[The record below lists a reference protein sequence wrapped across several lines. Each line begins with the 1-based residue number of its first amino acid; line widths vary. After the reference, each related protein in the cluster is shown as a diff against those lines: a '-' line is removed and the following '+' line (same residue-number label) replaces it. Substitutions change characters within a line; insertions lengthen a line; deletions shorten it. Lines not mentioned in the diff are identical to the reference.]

1 MSDRIAIVGGGHNG
15 LVAAALL
22 ARAGR
27 EVVVLE
33 AHSELGGMAST
44 RELIPG
50 HRVDLGHNDLG
61 MFRRSLIDELEL
73 LRHGLELLE
82 APAAAAVP
90 AMGDSA
96 PGDDHRAPGDDYSDG
111 GAVVLWPEARRTAE
125 DLAATGSR
133 DAAAWPRFVAEI
145 AERAAALEPLLCR
158 PPELADM
165 GRLLI
170 APELLRFLSAPLA
183 ELLGEW
189 FETPALA
196 AALCGVALPATGLG
210 PRANGT
216 GWPLVYRCA
225 LGGPDRLAPVVR
237 ARGGAGGLAAALAA
251 SARSSGAVVRTGA
264 VVSRIVVDERRV
276 AGVRL
281 LDGEWIKAGS
291 VISTAT
297 PAVTFLDLIGAPRLG
312 PRFVRRLQGVKYRGA
327 AARLA
332 LSLDDLPRFQ
342 GLEPPALTG
351 RIVLARDPDDIERA
365 ADAAKYGLLPERPW
379 MEAALPTALDPSLAP
394 AGRHLLLATAHHLPF
409 RVQGGWASAAPELL
423 DRMLAGLERWAPG
436 VGGRIRE
443 HALLLPAHH
452 ESEYG
457 ATEGGLHHGEMNPGQ
472 SLWLRPTAG
481 AWAGE
486 PLPFKGLWLG
496 GAGCHPGGG
505 ITGLP
510 GRTAA
515 ASLLGG

>member
-1 MSDRIAIVGGGHNG
+1 MSDRVAIVGAGHNG

-22 ARAGR
+22 ARSGR
-27 EVVVLE
+27 EVVLFE
-33 AHSELGGMAST
+33 ARSELGGLAST
-44 RELIPG
+44 RGLIPG
-50 HRVDLGHNDLG
+50 HRVDVGSNDLG

-73 LRHGLELLE
+73 LRFGLELME
-82 APAAAAVP
+82 APAVAAVP
-90 AMGDSA
+90 EIGDS
-96 PGDDHRAPGDDYSDG
+96 
-111 GAVVLWPEARRTAE
+111 GAVVLWPEADRTAE
-125 DLAATGSR
+125 GLAPASPR

-145 AERAAALEPLLCR
+145 AGRAASLEPLLGR

-170 APELLRFLSAPLA
+170 APELVRFVSAPLE

-189 FETPALA
+189 FETRALVA
-196 AALCGVALPATGLG
+196 GLCGLALPATGLG

-216 GWPLVYRCA
+216 GWPLLYHCA
-225 LGGPDRLAPVVR
+225 SGGSERLASVVR
-237 ARGGAGGLAAALAA
+237 ARGGAAGLAAALAA
-251 SARSSGAVVRTGA
+251 SAMASGAVFRTGA
-264 VVSRIVVDERRV
+264 AVSRILVDERRV
-276 AGVRL
+276 AGVEL
-281 LDGEWIKAGS
+281 ADGERIEAAS

-297 PAVTFLDLIGAPRLG
+297 PTSTFLDLVGAPHLE

-332 LSLDDLPRFQ
+332 LSLDDLPPFQ
-342 GLEPPALTG
+342 GLERPALTG
-351 RIVLARDPDDIERA
+351 RIVLARTPDDIERA
-365 ADAAKYGLLPERPW
+365 ADAAKYGRLPERPW
-379 MEAALPTALDPSLAP
+379 IEVALPTTLDPSLAP

-409 RVQGGWASAAPELL
+409 DVDGGWGSAGPELL
-423 DRMLAGLERWAPG
+423 DRMVAKLERWAPG
-436 VGGRIRE
+436 VGGQIRE
-443 HALLLPAHH
+443 HALLLPADY

-457 ATEGGLHHGEMNPGQ
+457 ATEGGLHHGEMSPGQ

-486 PLPFKGLWLG
+486 PLPVHGLWLG

-505 ITGLP
+505 VTGLP

-515 ASLLGG
+515 VSLLRG

>member
-1 MSDRIAIVGGGHNG
+1 MRDRVAIVGGGHNG
-15 LVAAALL
+15 LVAAALV
-22 ARAGR
+22 ARSGQ

-33 AHSELGGMAST
+33 ARNELGGLAST
-44 RELIPG
+44 RELITG

-73 LRHGLELLE
+73 LRHGLELIE
-82 APAAAAVP
+82 APAVAAVP
-90 AMGDSA
+90 ESEDS
-96 PGDDHRAPGDDYSDG
+96 
-111 GAVVLWPEARRTAE
+111 GAVVLWPEAGRTAQG
-125 DLAATGSR
+125 LAALASG
-133 DAAAWPRFVAEI
+133 DAAAWPRFVADL

-170 APELLRFLSAPLA
+170 APEQLRFLSAPLQ

-189 FETPALA
+189 FETRALA
-196 AALCGVALPATGLG
+196 AGLCGLALPATGLG

-216 GWPLVYRCA
+216 GWPLLYHCA
-225 LGGPDRLAPVVR
+225 LGGSDRLAPVVR

-251 SARSSGAVVRTGA
+251 SAGASGAVIRTGA
-264 VVSRIVVDERRV
+264 AVSRIVVKERRV
-276 AGVRL
+276 RGVQL
-281 LDGEWIKAGS
+281 ADGEWIESGS

-297 PAVTFLDLIGAPRLG
+297 PAATFLDLIGAPHLE
-312 PRFVRRLQGVKYRGA
+312 PRFVRRLQNVKYRGA

-332 LSLDDLPRFQ
+332 LSLDDLPRFP
-342 GLEPPALTG
+342 GLERPALTG
-351 RIVLARDPDDIERA
+351 RIVLARDPDAIERA

-394 AGRHLLLATAHHLPF
+394 AGRHLMLATAHHLPF
-409 RVQGGWASAAPELL
+409 HVEGGWASAAPELL
-423 DRMLAGLERWAPG
+423 DRMLAELERWAPG

-443 HALLLPAHH
+443 HALLLPVDY

-472 SLWLRPTAG
+472 SLWLRPAACG
-481 AWAGE
+481 WAGE
-486 PLPFKGLWLG
+486 PLPLQGLWLG

-505 ITGLP
+505 VTGLP

-515 ASLLGG
+515 ISLLRG

>member
-1 MSDRIAIVGGGHNG
+1 MSDRVAIVGGGHNG

-22 ARAGR
+22 ARSGR
-27 EVVVLE
+27 EVVLLE
-33 AHSELGGMAST
+33 ARRELGGLAST

-50 HRVDLGHNDLG
+50 HRVDVGANDLG

-73 LRHGLELLE
+73 QRFGLELIE
-82 APAAAAVP
+82 APAVAAVP
-90 AMGDSA
+90 ASTDS
-96 PGDDHRAPGDDYSDG
+96 
-111 GAVVLWPEARRTAE
+111 GAVVLWPEAERTAE
-125 DLAATGSR
+125 ALAAASPR
-133 DAAAWPRFVAEI
+133 DAAAWPRFVAEL
-145 AERAAALEPLLCR
+145 AEQAASFEPLLGR

-170 APELLRFLSAPLA
+170 APELLRFVSAPLD
-183 ELLGEW
+183 ELLREW
-189 FETPALA
+189 FETPALR
-196 AALCGVALPATGLG
+196 AALCGLALPATGLG

-216 GWPLVYRCA
+216 GWPLLYHSA

-237 ARGGAGGLAAALAA
+237 ARGGAGGLAGALAA
-251 SARSSGAVVRTGA
+251 SAAASGAVFRTDA
-264 VVSRIVVDERRV
+264 VVSRIVVDGRRV
-276 AGVRL
+276 AGVQL
-281 LDGEWIKAGS
+281 ADGERIEAGA

-297 PAVTFLDLIGAPRLG
+297 PAVTFLDLVGAPQLE
-312 PRFVRRLQGVKYRGA
+312 PRFVRRLLKVKYRGA

-332 LSLDDLPRFQ
+332 LSLDDLPPFE
-342 GLEPPALTG
+342 GLERPALTG

-365 ADAAKYGLLPERPW
+365 ADAAKYGRLPECPW
-379 MEAALPTALDPSLAP
+379 IEAALPTALDPSLAP
-394 AGRHLLLATAHHLPF
+394 SGRHLLLATAHHLPF
-409 RVQGGWASAAPELL
+409 DVDGGWSTAGPELL
-423 DRMLAGLERWAPG
+423 DRMVAELDRWAPG
-436 VGGRIRE
+436 VSGLIRE
-443 HALLLPAHH
+443 HALLLPADY

-486 PLPFKGLWLG
+486 ELPIGGLWLG

-505 ITGLP
+505 VTGLP

-515 ASLLGG
+515 VSLLRG

>member
-1 MSDRIAIVGGGHNG
+1 MSDRVAIVGGGHNG

-22 ARAGR
+22 ARSGR
-27 EVVVLE
+27 EVVLLE
-33 AHSELGGMAST
+33 ARSELGGLAST

-50 HRVDLGHNDLG
+50 HRVDVGANDLG

-73 LRHGLELLE
+73 QRFGLELIE
-82 APAAAAVP
+82 APAVAAVP
-90 AMGDSA
+90 ASTDS
-96 PGDDHRAPGDDYSDG
+96 R
-111 GAVVLWPEARRTAE
+111 AVVLWPEADRTAE
-125 DLAATGSR
+125 ALAAASPR
-133 DAAAWPRFVAEI
+133 DAAAWPRFVGEL

-170 APELLRFLSAPLA
+170 APELLRFLSAPLE

-189 FETPALA
+189 FETWALR
-196 AALCGVALPATGLG
+196 AALCGLALPATGLG

-216 GWPLVYRCA
+216 GWPLLYHSA

-237 ARGGAGGLAAALAA
+237 ARGGAGGLAGALAA
-251 SARSSGAVVRTGA
+251 SAAASGAVFRTDA

-281 LDGEWIKAGS
+281 ADGERIEAGA

-297 PAVTFLDLIGAPRLG
+297 PAVTFLDLIGAPQLE
-312 PRFVRRLQGVKYRGA
+312 PRFVRRLRGVKYRGTS
-327 AARLA
+327 ARLA
-332 LSLDDLPRFQ
+332 LSLDDLPPFE
-342 GLEPPALTG
+342 GLERPALTG

-365 ADAAKYGLLPERPW
+365 ADAAKYGRLAERPW
-379 MEAALPTALDPSLAP
+379 IEAGLPTALDPSLAP
-394 AGRHLLLATAHHLPF
+394 TGRHLLLATAHHLPF
-409 RVQGGWASAAPELL
+409 DVDGGWSTAGPELL
-423 DRMLAGLERWAPG
+423 DRMVAELDRWAPG
-436 VGGRIRE
+436 VSGLIRE
-443 HALLLPAHH
+443 HALLLPADY

-457 ATEGGLHHGEMNPGQ
+457 AAEGGLHHGEMNPAQ

-481 AWAGE
+481 SWAGDT
-486 PLPFKGLWLG
+486 LPVEGLWLG

-505 ITGLP
+505 VTGLP

-515 ASLLGG
+515 VSLLRG

>member
-1 MSDRIAIVGGGHNG
+1 MSDRVAIVGGGHNG

-22 ARAGR
+22 ARSGR
-27 EVVVLE
+27 EVVLLE
-33 AHSELGGMAST
+33 ARNELGGLAST

-50 HRVDLGHNDLG
+50 HRVDAGANDLG

-73 LRHGLELLE
+73 RRYGLELIE
-82 APAAAAVP
+82 APAVAAVP
-90 AMGDSA
+90 AAEDS
-96 PGDDHRAPGDDYSDG
+96 
-111 GAVVLWPEARRTAE
+111 GAVVLWPEAGRTAE
-125 DLAATGSR
+125 GLAATSSR
-133 DAAAWPRFVAEI
+133 DAAAWPRFVAEL
-145 AERAAALEPLLCR
+145 AERTAVLEPLLCR
-158 PPELADM
+158 PAELADM

-170 APELLRFLSAPLA
+170 APELLRFLSAPL
-183 ELLGEW
+183 EEQLGEW
-189 FETPALA
+189 FETRALA
-196 AALCGVALPATGLG
+196 AGLCGLALPATGLG
-210 PRANGT
+210 PRANGG
-216 GWPLVYRCA
+216 GWPLLYHSA

-237 ARGGAGGLAAALAA
+237 ARGGAGGLAGALAA
-251 SARSSGAVVRTGA
+251 SAAASGAVLRTGA

-281 LDGEWIKAGS
+281 ADGERIEAGA

-297 PAVTFLDLIGAPRLG
+297 PAVTFLDLIGAPQLE
-312 PRFVRRLQGVKYRGA
+312 PRFVRRLQAVKYRGTS
-327 AARLA
+327 ARLA
-332 LSLDDLPRFQ
+332 LSLDALPRFR
-342 GLEPPALTG
+342 GLERPALTG

-365 ADAAKYGLLPERPW
+365 ADAAKYGRLPERPW
-379 MEAALPTALDPSLAP
+379 IEAALPTALDPSLAP

-409 RVQGGWASAAPELL
+409 DVEGGWASAGPELL
-423 DRMLAGLERWAPG
+423 DRMVSGLERWAPG
-436 VGGRIRE
+436 VSGLIRE
-443 HALLLPAHH
+443 HALLLPADY

-486 PLPFKGLWLG
+486 PLPVEGLWLG

-505 ITGLP
+505 LTGLP

-515 ASLLGG
+515 VSLLRG